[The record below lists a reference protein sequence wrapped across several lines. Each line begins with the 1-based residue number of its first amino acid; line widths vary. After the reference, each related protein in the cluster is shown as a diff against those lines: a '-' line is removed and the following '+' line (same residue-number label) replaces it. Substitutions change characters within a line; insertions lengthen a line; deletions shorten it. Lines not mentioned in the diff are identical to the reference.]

1 MISSI
6 QTNWELYPHSTE
18 QTTPKF
24 NDQRAVLFHITSLLR
39 KGLAQQLSHNNVITQ
54 PESLFIIKK

>member
-24 NDQRAVLFHITSLLR
+24 NDQRAVLFHIHITSLFR
-39 KGLAQQLSHNNVITQ
+39 KGLAQQL
-54 PESLFIIKK
+54 